1 MFYAGKSAGSRNLVL
16 EHLRG
21 KWSMLIQ
28 CEVYEEGHSTYCKS
42 VRCDGTSPNR
52 FDGFI

>member
-1 MFYAGKSAGSRNLVL
+1 MFYAGKSAGSRNLVS

-28 CEVYEEGHSTYCKS
+28 CEVYE
-42 VRCDGTSPNR
+42 
-52 FDGFI
+52 FDIPRTARVSDMMELV